1 MKIVHVITR
10 LIVGGAQENTLLTC
24 EGMYRCGHDVTL
36 ITGPSPGPEGSLMP
50 RAQSGGYRVIVE
62 SNLVRNVHPW
72 QDAQAYWRLRQIF
85 RELQPDVVHTHSSKA
100 GIVGRAAAWSV
111 KVPLIVHTIHGLPF
125 HPYQSPMTN
134 AAWVFLERFA
144 ARRCHKIVCVAEA
157 MKRQA
162 MACGV
167 GQPEQFITIYS
178 GMDLQPFL
186 HPQEHRITV
195 RKKLGI
201 GTDRLVLGTIARLQP
216 LKGHDDILAVAD
228 TLLRAEPRLTFLWIG
243 DGVFRPRFTAQIEK
257 AGWKNH
263 FILSGLVPPEQI
275 PNLIPA
281 MDIMVHPSY
290 REGLPRSVVQG
301 MLEQVPAIVY
311 DCDGAGEICIADETG
326 IPVKTGDRQAL
337 KTAILHLAQHS
348 ALRNKLGTKAQTLAQ
363 AKFDADIMVKQ
374 LLRLYDQWPR
384 SAP

>member
-162 MACGV
+162 LACGV

-337 KTAILHLAQHS
+337 QAAILHLAQHS
-348 ALRNKLGTKAQTLAQ
+348 ALRNKLGTRAQTLAQ
-363 AKFDADIMVKQ
+363 TKFDADIMVKQ

>member
-257 AGWKNH
+257 AGWKNN

-326 IPVKTGDRQAL
+326 ILVKTGDRQAL

>member
-326 IPVKTGDRQAL
+326 ILVKTGDRQAL

>member
-1 MKIVHVITR
+1 
-10 LIVGGAQENTLLTC
+10 
-24 EGMYRCGHDVTL
+24 MYRCGHDVTL

-348 ALRNKLGTKAQTLAQ
+348 ALRNKLGTRAQTLAQ

>member
-24 EGMYRCGHDVTL
+24 EGMYHCGHDVTL

-85 RELQPDVVHTHSSKA
+85 RELQPDVIHTHSSKA

-162 MACGV
+162 LACGV

-257 AGWKNH
+257 AGWKSH
-263 FILSGLVPPEQI
+263 FILTGLVPPEQI

-348 ALRNKLGTKAQTLAQ
+348 ALRNKLGTRAQTLAQ

>member
-162 MACGV
+162 LACGV

-348 ALRNKLGTKAQTLAQ
+348 ALRNKLGTRAQTLAQ

>member
-348 ALRNKLGTKAQTLAQ
+348 ALRNKLGTRAQTLAQ